1 MGQFFYLINLD
12 KRQNKGDFEPFDD
25 CYSILDL
32 LLHEDPKQSWAGDR
46 IIMLGDE
53 IDTRYDVPERWESVR
68 PSLRALCIKALKDD
82 DDDDYSS
89 VDADDPDKEGGS
101 DAEVNED
108 DEDGSNEDE
117 EDAADGTGKDSN
129 KEIKAAMTE
138 KERGDVE
145 DIGTGHELRNRKH
158 TSGEVGKD
166 TISIKC
172 SIEAHIEAKDAENQ
186 KGTENQENKFQV
198 EDSKV
203 LSKSTVPLLRGKE
216 IGNNHVLRNLSNF
229 EYVRGNALA
238 VRKCN
243 LDEQPGEE
251 EKDASRYRSDIQL
264 PHLADVAIMQITW
277 ASPRKRTGCPDEW
290 PSRYMVNRG
299 PWAGDRLDVAEAD
312 FDRQGHEWKDVS
324 DKVAR
329 RLFRLWR
336 TTSSDED
343 MNGYVRDRSVL
354 SRSTDVENP
363 FPRLPHE
370 LVHRIFTFCAE
381 ANNTDAATLIRV
393 ASWTRAQLTPI
404 LYRAVTIPVRYQG
417 HIFKDVFKQNPTLG
431 HHIHQL
437 CIPALEEELAIN
449 LPSLNVLFTGE
460 IYEPWWL
467 NRWPTPKYIMFGK
480 KFSDE
485 SFRFPSVTHPI
496 LRNVTHLLVNCEDLP
511 TLKDLSLFH
520 AKLMPYLT
528 RLAVRYAPSRSI
540 FTGQTRDAVVDD
552 YPQFVAQI
560 LECKA
565 LEYVMIF
572 YDRAGFQYLDNS
584 WDTIVKINDH
594 RLLARRALRE
604 EEYDN
609 IVNGSS
615 MFWENAPNQCKDW
628 REDVHKLLP
637 EVLEPRTEDDCT
649 IA

>member
-12 KRQNKGDFEPFDD
+12 KRQNKGDFEPFYG

-32 LLHEDPKQSWAGDR
+32 LLHKDPKQSWAGDR
-46 IIMLGDE
+46 IIVLCDE
-53 IDTRYDVPERWESVR
+53 IDTRYDVPERWESAR
-68 PSLRALCIKALKDD
+68 PSLRTLCIQALKDD
-82 DDDDYSS
+82 DDDDDYDN
-89 VDADDPDKEGGS
+89 VGANDEDIEGGS
-101 DAEVNED
+101 DTEV
-108 DEDGSNEDE
+108 NEDE
-117 EDAADGTGKDSN
+117 EDAADGTGKDSD
-129 KEIKAAMTE
+129 KENKAAMTE
-138 KERGDVE
+138 NAGGDV
-145 DIGTGHELRNRKH
+145 DDNGTRHELRKQKH
-158 TSGEVGKD
+158 TSGEVSKD
-166 TISIKC
+166 TISLK
-172 SIEAHIEAKDAENQ
+172 SSSEAYIEAKDAENQ
-186 KGTENQENKFQV
+186 ENNFQV

-203 LSKSTVPLLRGKE
+203 LSTFTVPPLRGKE

-238 VRKCN
+238 VRKCD

-251 EKDASRYRSDIQL
+251 ENDASRDRSDIQL

-299 PWAGDRLDVAEAD
+299 PWAGDRLDVAEID
-312 FDRQGHEWKDVS
+312 FDREGHDWTDVS

-336 TTSSDED
+336 PNSYDED

-417 HIFKDVFKQNPTLG
+417 HIFKDVFEQNPTLG
-431 HHIHQL
+431 HHIHRL

-449 LPSLNVLFTGE
+449 LPNLNVLFTGE

-480 KFSDE
+480 KFGDE

-496 LRNVTHLLVNCEDLP
+496 LRNVTHLLVNCDDLP
-511 TLKDLSLFH
+511 TLKGLSSFH

-540 FTGQTRDAVVDD
+540 FTGQTIDVVVDD

-560 LECKA
+560 LKCKA
-565 LEYVMIF
+565 LDYVMIF

-584 WDTIVKINDH
+584 WDGIAKINDP

-609 IVNGSS
+609 IVDGGS
-615 MFWENAPNQCKDW
+615 MFWDNAVNQCKDW